1 MLPSFY
7 PQDFRQMITERI
19 SQKNGNIK
27 HTSNYGNLYE
37 AITVALSS
45 RTQAGHWETKH
56 RHLVVQEL
64 ILNKAATFSG
74 MLLPCLC
81 CNSGRQYPFHRTF
94 YALLLFL
101 ISSLFSQAGLSP
113 SCSLTKINTPAL
125 LITLYFQLAS
135 LSTSASSTAYLV

>member
-45 RTQAGHWETKH
+45 RTQAGH
-56 RHLVVQEL
+56 
-64 ILNKAATFSG
+64 
-74 MLLPCLC
+74 
-81 CNSGRQYPFHRTF
+81 
-94 YALLLFL
+94 
-101 ISSLFSQAGLSP
+101 
-113 SCSLTKINTPAL
+113 
-125 LITLYFQLAS
+125 
-135 LSTSASSTAYLV
+135 